1 MIKLDDNLLTELGLQ
16 SLPAEDKKALLRHIY
31 ETLEMRVGTTL
42 ARQMTDA
49 QLDEF
54 ESFIN
59 NNDEAGA
66 LRWLET
72 NFPNYKDVVAQ
83 EFEVL
88 KAEVR
93 QSAPQIMASAGG
105 AAAMPQQQM
114 APEMQQPQMTAP
126 QPDYQQQYQQPY
138 QQPMP
143 QQQPYAQPYEVQQ
156 QPYSNTA
163 PAQPM
168 AQPMPAAS
176 VQQQPI
182 QADYQQQYQPQ
193 QPAVSQTPQPMQQFD
208 PMAQAPQQ
216 PYANA
221 APQYPQP
228 VTPSPYQQPA
238 QQAQPQQPQPPID
251 QNQFGQV
258 A

>member
-16 SLPAEDKKALLRHIY
+16 ALPAEEKKALLRQIY

-83 EFEVL
+83 EFEML
-88 KAEVR
+88 KGEILQA
-93 QSAPQIMASAGG
+93 APQIAASS
-105 AAAMPQQQM
+105 AAVQQQPMPQPQQTPVYQDPQYAQPVMPPAPQQQY
-114 APEMQQPQMTAP
+114 AAP
-126 QPDYQQQYQQPY
+126 QPAEYQQMPPQPGY

-143 QQQPYAQPYEVQQ
+143 QQP
-156 QPYSNTA
+156 
-163 PAQPM
+163 
-168 AQPMPAAS
+168 
-176 VQQQPI
+176 
-182 QADYQQQYQPQ
+182 
-193 QPAVSQTPQPMQQFD
+193 SQ
-208 PMAQAPQQ
+208 
-216 PYANA
+216 
-221 APQYPQP
+221 
-228 VTPSPYQQPA
+228 PYQQP
-238 QQAQPQQPQPPID
+238 QPQQTYQQQPPAQQPYYQQPPQAPTD
-251 QNQFGQV
+251 PSQYGT
-258 A
+258 AA